1 VAEAVE
7 GPLFDLSG
15 KVALVTGAG
24 LRGGRG
30 IARMLGRQG
39 ASVVVNDIVAE
50 GAERVAGE
58 IRQAGGQASAQ
69 AFDVTDEAAV
79 IEGVAAAAGRVG
91 PIDIL
96 VNNAGNG
103 GALGMSR
110 KPFLELSHAEWE
122 RIAAVNLFG
131 VTHCTRAV
139 LPAMRDRGW
148 GRIITISSG
157 MAVHSQTTGYSHYGA
172 AKAGGLSLMRH
183 IAAEFGPHGIT
194 ANAVVLG
201 LISEEDN
208 DMFRSLAARLPARR
222 RGLPEDLA
230 ALCVFLASRE
240 AGWLTAQSIHLNG
253 GQYGT

>member
-1 VAEAVE
+1 MDMFNE
-7 GPLFDLSG
+7 PLFDLSG
-15 KVALVTGAG
+15 TVSLVTGAG
-24 LRGGRG
+24 QHGGRG
-30 IARMLGRQG
+30 IARLLGRQG
-39 ASVVVNDIVAE
+39 SAVIVNDIVPALAE
-50 GAERVAGE
+50 SVAEE
-58 IRQAGGQASAQ
+58 IRQAGGSATAQ
-69 AFDVTDEAAV
+69 PFDVTDPAAV
-79 IEGVAAAAGRVG
+79 ADGVAAAAGRLG
-91 PIDIL
+91 PVDIL

-103 GALGMSR
+103 GAGGMGR
-110 KPFLELSHAEWE
+110 KPFLELSDDAWA
-122 RIAAVNLFG
+122 RIAAVNLNG
-131 VTHCTRAV
+131 VVHCTRTV
-139 LPAMRDRGW
+139 LPAMRDRSW

-183 IAAEFGPHGIT
+183 IAAEFGPHNIT

-208 DMFRSLAARLPARR
+208 DMFRALAARLPVRR

>member
-1 VAEAVE
+1 MDIFE

-15 KVALVTGAG
+15 TVSLVTGAG
-24 LRGGRG
+24 QRGGRG
-30 IARMLGRQG
+30 VARLLAKQG
-39 ASVVVNDIVAE
+39 SAVVVNDIVPELADK
-50 GAERVAGE
+50 VADE
-58 IRQAGGQASAQ
+58 IRQACGRAAAQ
-69 AFDVTDEAAV
+69 AFDVTDPDAVAA
-79 IEGVAAAAGRVG
+79 GVAAAVESLG
-91 PIDIL
+91 PVDIL

-103 GALGMSR
+103 GALGLSR
-110 KPFLELSHAEWE
+110 KPFLELTPAEWE

-139 LPAMRDRGW
+139 LPSMRDRGW
-148 GRIITISSG
+148 GRIVTISSG

-183 IAAEFGPHGIT
+183 IATEFGPHGIT

-208 DMFRSLAARLPARR
+208 EMFRKPAARLPVRR
-222 RGLPEDLA
+222 RGTPEDLA
-230 ALCVFLASRE
+230 AVCVFLASRE
-240 AGWLTAQSIHLNG
+240 AGWLTGQSIHLNG